1 MILDLRLSREV
12 RSARPPALTTR
23 RRSRQQAS
31 LIYCLTSSHLGF
43 HSSMLPLLSP
53 CVFSSFLRSLHF
65 SLRNSLSRVLVSML
79 LVRMHDMMT
88 RHSSIHTTT
97 TRSGS
102 SCVRTQRRLI
112 FIFFFSVNLTVLLF
126 VVQHGLT
133 TYMCGMSTTGRCC
146 RENCRCCFRH
156 VIL

>member
-97 TRSGS
+97 TRSDS

-112 FIFFFSVNLTVLLF
+112 FIFFFLCESDCSAVRGTAWSHYLYVWYVHHWTLLP
-126 VVQHGLT
+126 
-133 TYMCGMSTTGRCC
+133 
-146 RENCRCCFRH
+146 
-156 VIL
+156 